1 MQLPPW
7 QRLHLSLASH
17 EGNFHPPPTP
27 FLHTVLRWALSS
39 TSVHFNSLSSIFIH
53 FLPTYSP
60 EVSTEWKKN
69 EVCTK
74 DLKAGRANREL
85 WSEQTLPS
93 LKLWKARCRQLN
105 SIQSGN
111 WRSNENHSTLSSVRP
126 PHWYWHLFSILF
138 SAIRFYKILNWFPN
152 LIWLLIPISSYIRAL
167 FDGADINIIQSNPI
181 PAVIPL
187 NEPIYPIQHWILF

>member
-39 TSVHFNSLSSIFIH
+39 TSVHFVHLIH
-53 FLPTYSP
+53 FHSFS
-60 EVSTEWKKN
+60 STPFPHTVLRWAAQLKKN

-138 SAIRFYKILNWFPN
+138 SAIRFYKILNWFLN
-152 LIWLLIPISSYIRAL
+152 LILLLIPISSYIRAL
-167 FDGADINIIQSNPI
+167 FDGADINIIRSNPI
-181 PAVIPL
+181 LYLLLSP
-187 NEPIYPIQHWILF
+187 